1 MIYSIFVIKILSF
14 AGGGGGSSMKIRD
27 IVRKYIVYI
36 RLTYEKQ
43 LARSFTEVIITR

>member
-14 AGGGGGSSMKIRD
+14 AGGGSSMKIRD

>member
-14 AGGGGGSSMKIRD
+14 AGGGGSSMKIRD